1 MIVAIVVFAAV
12 ARLAMYLLPHN
23 RVRHAVVVIDD
34 IVLIGLVAWFG
45 WELFVYLWN
54 RRERLGEI
62 HSAALSGLAVAGL
75 LRGVVQPQFQA
86 FASTNNQPK
95 ARLGKRVIQ

>member
-1 MIVAIVVFAAV
+1 MIVAIVVFAIV
-12 ARLAMYLLPHN
+12 ARLAIYLLPHN
-23 RVRHAVVVIDD
+23 RVRHAVVIIDD

-62 HSAALSGLAVAGL
+62 HTAARAGLAGAAVYLPRAASLANGL
-75 LRGVVQPQFQA
+75 KGPAPEL
-86 FASTNNQPK
+86 
-95 ARLGKRVIQ
+95 